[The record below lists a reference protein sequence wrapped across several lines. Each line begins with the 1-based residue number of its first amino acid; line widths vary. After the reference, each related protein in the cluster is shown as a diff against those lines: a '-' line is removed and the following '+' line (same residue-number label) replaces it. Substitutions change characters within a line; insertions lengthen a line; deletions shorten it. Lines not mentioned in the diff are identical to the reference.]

1 MNRSERVIK
10 LENFTND
17 TVLFL
22 DFLTQYP
29 KNQVPKI
36 LLVKMENGNT
46 IVHVMFTLT
55 EYKELQNYIKN
66 NR

>member
-1 MNRSERVIK
+1 MDRIERVIK
-10 LENFTND
+10 LENFTGD
-17 TVLFL
+17 TVIFF
-22 DFLTQYP
+22 DFLSQYP

-36 LLVKMENGNT
+36 LLVKLEGGNT
-46 IVHVMFTLT
+46 IIHIMFTLT